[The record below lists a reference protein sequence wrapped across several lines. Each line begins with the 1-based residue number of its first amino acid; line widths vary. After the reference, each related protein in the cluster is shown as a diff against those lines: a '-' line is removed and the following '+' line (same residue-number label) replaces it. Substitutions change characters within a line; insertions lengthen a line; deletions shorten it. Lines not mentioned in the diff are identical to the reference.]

1 MVVLVGF
8 DRTLY
13 RICTAFVSG
22 ISMLY
27 IGFENTLYEV
37 LMRSIRGSGKG
48 CRRQRKMQKA
58 PTKLL
63 VLAQWWVSQCLWL
76 DSQFL
81 TDVFWDGVLMH
92 QDVVGLVFHK
102 RLRDI
107 PYSVVVAF
115 LGAP

>member
-13 RICTAFVSG
+13 RICTASVSG
-22 ISMLY
+22 VPMLY
-27 IGFENTLYEV
+27 IENENTLYEV
-37 LMRSIRGSGKG
+37 LICSIRGSGKG

-58 PTKLL
+58 LTKLPVL
-63 VLAQWWVSQCLWL
+63 VQRWVSQCLWL

>member
-58 PTKLL
+58 LTKLPVL
-63 VLAQWWVSQCLWL
+63 VQRWVSQCLWL

-107 PYSVVVAF
+107 PYSVVVAL